1 MKLVV
6 TLKNLKT
13 MKTRL
18 MLLFLM
24 ICSLALIGQNQK
36 PTMLQEIKSSP
47 PKFTGIDKTV
57 PILVKEQFPTI
68 EDYLIK
74 NVVYPEEDL
83 KSWVQGTEIVHFDV
97 TPMGAIA
104 DIRVMNSVSKR
115 IDDEMIRVLKTTNG
129 MWKPGFNDQNA
140 VTMEKEVAMVF
151 KIGDMPAKYDFNY
164 WARKHYA
171 TGSKMLFVN
180 SNPKKAIKHFDNGIV
195 LLPND
200 KALLVLRGLTRYE
213 LGNKEGALKDWTR
226 VKELGGIESKEYLEN
241 FNDLKG
247 IAEMRQ
253 LLEN

>member
-1 MKLVV
+1 
-6 TLKNLKT
+6 

-18 MLLFLM
+18 IFLFLM
-24 ICSLALIGQNQK
+24 MCSFMLLGQNQK

-47 PKFTGIDKTV
+47 PKFTGIEKTV
-57 PILVKEQFPTI
+57 PILVEEKYPTI

-83 KSWVQGTEIVHFDV
+83 KFWVQGTEIVQFNV
-97 TPMGAIA
+97 TPMGEIT
-104 DIRVMNSVSKR
+104 DISVVNSVSKQ
-115 IDDEMIRVLKTTNG
+115 IDNEMIRVLRTTNG
-129 MWKPGFNDQNA
+129 MWRPGFNDQNA

-151 KIGDMPAKYDFNY
+151 KVGDMPAKYDFKY

-171 TGSKMLFVN
+171 NGSKMLFVN

-195 LLPND
+195 LMPND

-226 VKELGGIESKEYLEN
+226 VKALGGIESKEYLDN

-247 IAEMRQ
+247 IAEMKQ